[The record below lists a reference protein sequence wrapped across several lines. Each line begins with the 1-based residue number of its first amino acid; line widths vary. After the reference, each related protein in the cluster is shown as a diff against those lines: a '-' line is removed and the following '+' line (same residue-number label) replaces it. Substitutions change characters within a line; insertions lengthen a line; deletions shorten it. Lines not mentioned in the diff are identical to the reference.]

1 MDLSPTMLI
10 VALVGGTIA
19 GIINTLAGSG
29 SLVTLPIL
37 VFLGLPAHIA
47 NGTNRVGILIQSAV
61 GVATF
66 KKQGALELKGT
77 GWFLVPA
84 LIGAS
89 IGALVA
95 TDIGEAA
102 TNLTIG
108 ILMVIMFVLTLIE
121 PKKWLREVSER
132 TQGRPPTWLL
142 LVFVVIGFHGGF
154 LQAGVGVTLLV
165 GLVLGAGFSLVE
177 ANGVKMMI
185 AFCFSGVRAA
195 DGSGTGARS
204 IPRGALPLEQ
214 TRGRGVGT
222 AVAARGHSYWHR
234 PLPDHADL
242 SIPRRFMS
250 RPPHKHARVS
260 PLRSP

>member
-1 MDLSPTMLI
+1 MELTPTMLI
-10 VALVGGTIA
+10 VAILGGIIA

-66 KKQGALELKGT
+66 KKQGALDLQGT
-77 GWFLVPA
+77 GWYLVPA

-108 ILMVIMFVLTLIE
+108 VLMVLMFVLTLIE
-121 PKKWLREVSER
+121 PKKWLREASER
-132 TQGRPPTWLL
+132 ERGRPPIWLL
-142 LVFVVIGFHGGF
+142 LVFVLIGFHGGF

-185 AFCFSGVRAA
+185 AFCFSGVALVLF
-195 DGSGTGARS
+195 GSKGMVHWPFGLLMAVGQALGAW
-204 IPRGALPLEQ
+204 I
-214 TRGRGVGT
+214 
-222 AVAARGHSYWHR
+222 AARYLSSKPSAAIWVRRLLLVVILLGIGR
-234 PLPDHADL
+234 FLLLPIYRWAL
-242 SIPRRFMS
+242 AS
-250 RPPHKHARVS
+250 
-260 PLRSP
+260 

>member
-77 GWFLVPA
+77 GWFLIPA

-132 TQGRPPTWLL
+132 TQGRPPMWLL

-185 AFCFSGVRAA
+185 AFCFSGVALILFGMKGMVHWPFGLLMA
-195 DGSGTGARS
+195 VGQALGAF
-204 IPRGALPLEQ
+204 L
-214 TRGRGVGT
+214 
-222 AVAARGHSYWHR
+222 AARY
-234 PLPDHADL
+234 L
-242 SIPRRFMS
+242 SSKPEAAVWVRRLLLVVILIGIGRFLIMPIYQHLAGS
-250 RPPHKHARVS
+250 
-260 PLRSP
+260 